1 MLSDWK
7 YLHLY
12 NKELKQCQRRWRK
25 TTAKRQWQN
34 NNFAR
39 ASRFFVHSLHDYDV
53 KVPNFMFFSGRE
65 HKATTFFYFPELR
78 YIQSFRIQRQEK
90 FAKIWRIKRD
100 GISANK
106 FEAARSHFLSDVFV
120 VVSVV
125 ACVASVS
132 VWFWSKQRGMRVKH
146 RAKMA
151 HFWLSFHFSRCQNR
165 KSPSSVFLGSETKRK
180 RLLRR
185 PVLVA

>member
-1 MLSDWK
+1 MSTT
-7 YLHLY
+7 
-12 NKELKQCQRRWRK
+12 LKK
-25 TTAKRQWQN
+25 DNGKKAMAN

-78 YIQSFRIQRQEK
+78 YIQSFRIQRQKK

-132 VWFWSKQRGMRVKH
+132 VWFRGKERPRKGIFGFDSARNET
-146 RAKMA
+146 RAKNA
-151 HFWLSFHFSRCQNR
+151 PFSRGVWLSSLVVCS
-165 KSPSSVFLGSETKRK
+165 KTKRK

-185 PVLVA
+185 LSPSLLPKLPN